1 MQISSSNP
9 FAVASHKAS
18 NRFITVVGRCVP
30 TKGHHL
36 LNLAQVNMDFDLGNG
51 NPQSGEWNAE
61 FNTNDTSSDVNKTV
75 TASQFIAGFYALLFY
90 LVLLIFSILGVCFRA
105 CVKMFSSRATSLLF
119 LIGTMLACVNVL
131 CNSDNLEVRVYFR
144 LPTAFL
150 VGIVFVLA
158 GAVFFFSKPEE
169 VANQTT
175 LARQQP
181 SMGLVVG
188 VISIP
193 LIIVEIFLLAA
204 ASASKNKSDPE
215 PLPPKSWAL
224 VVADKTTFLVQKVVQ
239 AIVYILL
246 LRYRTIC
253 PRYKENA
260 KFYLKTLAFFNFI
273 EWVDSQVNE
282 DTDIKLSHTNLSY
295 NAWFDILT
303 VFYKALIIDYRLLCS
318 LLFLE
323 HSLEDEMADNYDEVN
338 DTPNRNMTLKKE
350 QYRAAGF
357 IFGFLSLSAPICTAL
372 YYVKNLNIPPWVHVF
387 AIIINFTIVGC
398 GAVFLSS
405 NDLTGDR
412 ERHPE
417 SSGVQ
422 NMVGSHLCW
431 LCSLTSFNHCA
442 NLDLRV

>member
-1 MQISSSNP
+1 
-9 FAVASHKAS
+9 
-18 NRFITVVGRCVP
+18 
-30 TKGHHL
+30 
-36 LNLAQVNMDFDLGNG
+36 
-51 NPQSGEWNAE
+51 
-61 FNTNDTSSDVNKTV
+61 
-75 TASQFIAGFYALLFY
+75 
-90 LVLLIFSILGVCFRA
+90 
-105 CVKMFSSRATSLLF
+105 MFSSRATSLLF

-144 LPTAFL
+144 LPTALL
-150 VGIVFVLA
+150 VGIVFALV

-169 VANQTT
+169 AANQTT

-188 VISIP
+188 AISIP

-204 ASASKNKSDPE
+204 ASVSRNKSNPE
-215 PLPPKSWAL
+215 SWAL
-224 VVADKTTFLVQKVVQ
+224 VLADKTTFLVQKVVQ

-282 DTDIKLSHTNLSY
+282 DTDIKLSHANLSY
-295 NAWFDILT
+295 SAWFDILT

-338 DTPNRNMTLKKE
+338 DTPNRNMTLQKE
-350 QYRAAGF
+350 QYRAAGY
-357 IFGFLSLSAPICTAL
+357 IFGLLSLSAPICTAL
-372 YYVKNLNIPPWVHVF
+372 YHVENLHIPPWVHVF
-387 AIIINFTIVGC
+387 AIIVNFTIIGC
-398 GAVFLSS
+398 GAAFLCR
-405 NDLTGDR
+405 NDLTSDR
-412 ERHPE
+412 ERHQE

-422 NMVGSHLCW
+422 SMVGSHLFW
-431 LCSLTSFNHCA
+431 LCSLTSLNHCA
-442 NLDLRV
+442 NLGFRV